1 MQQLSGLDASF
12 LYFETASTPTHIGS
26 FSIYDPSTM
35 PDGRIS
41 YEKLLANIESRLHLA
56 RCFRQKIARVPLDLD
71 HPYWI
76 EDESF
81 DLEFHVRHIALPK
94 PGSWRQ
100 LCEQSARIHARPL
113 DLSRP
118 LWELYLIEGLGALPD
133 VPPGC
138 FALLMKVHH
147 AAIDGVSGMELMAA
161 IHDTTPDAVPPA
173 PSTRWTPDREPAAL
187 DLLGR
192 ALGNNV
198 RSPFRLGRVLAQ
210 TVPGIR
216 RYVAERRR
224 SRIEETGETPRTRFN
239 GSVTAHRSV
248 GGVRF
253 DLGEIREIRKSV
265 TGATVNDVI
274 LTVCGGALRA
284 YLEAKKELPATSLI
298 AMCPVSVR
306 REDEKGTAGNQVST
320 MSVAIRSDIAD
331 PLDRLQAVTDA
342 SRHSKKLTEAIGARS
357 LTDMTQFVPGGLAG
371 LGWRAATRLG
381 LANRVRPFLNTVIT
395 NVPGPQVPLYSGGAK
410 LLVQYGLGPIMDG
423 MGLIHPIGSY
433 NGSAVI
439 SFTSCRELLPDPEF
453 YEQCI
458 RESFAALKEAT
469 IGAPPQPSAVPLRV
483 VADKKAAR
491 RERA

>member
-12 LYFETASTPTHIGS
+12 LYFETANASTHIGS

-35 PDGRIS
+35 PGGKIT
-41 YEKLLANIESRLHLA
+41 YEKLVSDIEARLHLA
-56 RCFRQKIARVPLDLD
+56 RCFRQKLARVPLDLD

-76 EDESF
+76 EDENF

-100 LCEQSARIHARPL
+100 LCEQAARLHARPL

-118 LWELYLIEGLGALPD
+118 LWELYLIEGLGEIPG
-133 VPPGC
+133 VPRGC
-138 FALLMKVHH
+138 FATLMKIHH

-161 IHDTTPDAVPPA
+161 IHDTSPDATPPPPA
-173 PSTRWTPDREPAAL
+173 KLWQPDRQPSAL

-192 ALGNNV
+192 AVNNNI
-198 RSPFRLGRVLAQ
+198 RNPFRLGRVLAQ
-210 TVPGIR
+210 TVPGLR
-216 RYVAERRR
+216 RVQDVQRR
-224 SRIEETGETPRTRFN
+224 SRIQETGETPRTRFN
-239 GSVTAHRSV
+239 AAVTQHRVV
-248 GGVRF
+248 GGVAF

-284 YLEAKKELPATSLI
+284 YLDAKKELPATSLI

-306 REDEKGTAGNQVST
+306 REDEKGTAGNRVST
-320 MSVAIRSDIAD
+320 MSVAIRNDIAD

-342 SRHSKKLTEAIGARS
+342 SRHSKKLTEAVGARS
-357 LTDMTQFVPGGLAG
+357 LSDMTQFVPGGLAG
-371 LGWRAATRLG
+371 LGWRAASRLG

-395 NVPGPQVPLYSGGAK
+395 NVPGPQVPLYSSGAK
-410 LLVQYGLGPIMDG
+410 LIVQFGMGPVMDG

-439 SFTSCRELLPDPEF
+439 AFTSCRELLPDPAF

-458 RESFAALKEAT
+458 RESFAALREAT
-469 IGAPPQPSAVPLRV
+469 IGAPPQPAKLARAS
-483 VADKKAAR
+483 KAPA
-491 RERA
+491 A

>member
-12 LYFETASTPTHIGS
+12 LYFETANASTHIGS

-35 PDGRIS
+35 PGGRIT
-41 YEKLLANIESRLHLA
+41 YEKLLGDIEGRLHLA
-56 RCFRQKIARVPLDLD
+56 RCFRQKLARVPLDLD

-76 EDESF
+76 EDADF

-100 LCEQSARIHARPL
+100 LCEQAARLHARPL

-118 LWELYLIEGLGALPD
+118 LWELYLIEGLGEIPG
-133 VPPGC
+133 VPPGA
-138 FALLMKVHH
+138 FATLMKIHH
-147 AAIDGVSGMELMAA
+147 SAIDGVSGMELLAA
-161 IHDTTPDAVPPA
+161 IHDTTPDAVAPPPA
-173 PSTRWTPDREPAAL
+173 ARWKPEAEPGSL
-187 DLLGR
+187 ELLGR
-192 ALGNNV
+192 ALGNNI

-216 RYVAERRR
+216 RYVDEQRR

-239 GSVTAHRSV
+239 GDVTPHRVV
-248 GGVRF
+248 GGVAF
-253 DLGEIREIRKSV
+253 SLGEIREIRKTV

-274 LTVCGGALRA
+274 LTICGGALRA
-284 YLEAKKELPATSLI
+284 YLAAKKELPAASLI

-306 REDEKGTAGNQVST
+306 RDDEKGSAGNQVST
-320 MSVAIRSDIAD
+320 MSVAIRSDVAD
-331 PLDRLQAVTDA
+331 PFERLKAVTDA

-371 LGWRAATRLG
+371 LGWRAASRLG

-395 NVPGPQVPLYSGGAK
+395 NVPGPQVPLYSSGAK
-410 LLVQYGLGPIMDG
+410 LVVQYGLGPVMDG

-433 NGSAVI
+433 NGTAVI

-453 YEQCI
+453 YEACI
-458 RESFAALKEAT
+458 RESFAALKEAAL
-469 IGAPPQPSAVPLRV
+469 GAPPQPAALRP
-483 VADKKAAR
+483 AHDAPAA
-491 RERA
+491 

>member
-12 LYFETASTPTHIGS
+12 LYFETANASTHIGS
-26 FSIYDPSTM
+26 FSLYDPSTI
-35 PDGRIS
+35 PGGRIS
-41 YEKLLANIESRLHLA
+41 YEKLLADVQARLHLA
-56 RCFRQKIARVPLDLD
+56 RCFRQKLARVPLDLD

-76 EDESF
+76 EDPDF
-81 DLEFHVRHIALPK
+81 DLEFHIRHIALPR

-100 LCEQSARIHARPL
+100 LCEQAARLHARPL

-118 LWELYLIEGLGALPD
+118 LWELYLIEGLGEMPGA
-133 VPPGC
+133 PPGC
-138 FALLMKVHH
+138 FATLMKIHH
-147 AAIDGVSGMELMAA
+147 AAIDGVSGMELLAA
-161 IHDTTPDAVPPA
+161 IHDTTPDATAPPPA
-173 PSTRWTPDREPAAL
+173 KRWVPERDPGAL
-187 DLLGR
+187 ELLGR
-192 ALGNNV
+192 ALANNV

-216 RYVAERRR
+216 RYVDEQRR

-239 GSVTAHRSV
+239 GPVTPHRV
-248 GGVRF
+248 IGGVAF
-253 DLGEIREIRKSV
+253 DLGEVREIRKAV

-284 YLEAKKELPATSLI
+284 YLSATHELPEASLI

-306 REDEKGTAGNQVST
+306 RADEKGTAGNQVST
-320 MSVAIRSDIAD
+320 MSVALRSDIAD
-331 PLDRLQAVTDA
+331 PLLRLQSVTEA

-371 LGWRAATRLG
+371 LGWRAASRLG

-395 NVPGPQVPLYSGGAK
+395 NVPGPQVPLYSSGAR
-410 LLVQYGLGPIMDG
+410 LVVQFGMGPVMDG

-453 YEQCI
+453 YEACI
-458 RESFAALKEAT
+458 RESFAALREAT
-469 IGAPPQPSAVPLRV
+469 LGAPPQPAASRAKRAVP
-483 VADKKAAR
+483 AA
-491 RERA
+491 

>member
-12 LYFETASTPTHIGS
+12 LYFETANASTHIGS

-35 PDGRIS
+35 PGGRIT
-41 YEKLLANIESRLHLA
+41 YEKLLADIEGRLHLA
-56 RCFRQKIARVPLDLD
+56 RCFRQKLARVPLDLD

-76 EDESF
+76 EDSDF
-81 DLEFHVRHIALPK
+81 DLEFHVRHIALPR

-100 LCEQSARIHARPL
+100 LCEQAARLHARPL

-118 LWELYLIEGLGALPD
+118 LWELYLIEGLGEIPG
-133 VPPGC
+133 VPAGA
-138 FALLMKVHH
+138 FATLMKIHH
-147 AAIDGVSGMELMAA
+147 SAIDGVSGMELLAA
-161 IHDTTPDAVPPA
+161 IHDTTPDAVAPPPA
-173 PSTRWTPDREPAAL
+173 AHWRPEAVPGSLE
-187 DLLGR
+187 LLGR
-192 ALGNNV
+192 ALGNNI
-198 RSPFRLGRVLAQ
+198 RSPFQLGRVLAQ

-216 RYVAERRR
+216 RYVDEQRR

-239 GSVTAHRSV
+239 GSVTPHRVV
-248 GGVRF
+248 GGVAVS
-253 DLGEIREIRKSV
+253 LGEIREIRKSV

-274 LTVCGGALRA
+274 LTVCGGSLRA
-284 YLEAKKELPATSLI
+284 YLSAKKELPAASLI

-331 PLDRLQAVTDA
+331 PLERLQAVTDA
-342 SRHSKKLTEAIGARS
+342 SRQSKKLTQAIGARA

-371 LGWRAATRLG
+371 LGWRAASRLG

-395 NVPGPQVPLYSGGAK
+395 NVPGPQVPLYSSGAK
-410 LLVQYGLGPIMDG
+410 LVVQYGLGPVMDG

-439 SFTSCRELLPDPEF
+439 SFTSCRQLLPDPEF
-453 YEQCI
+453 YEACI

-469 IGAPPQPSAVPLRV
+469 LGAPPQPATLRQ
-483 VADKKAAR
+483 AQGAPAA
-491 RERA
+491 

>member
-12 LYFETASTPTHIGS
+12 LYFETANASTHIGS

-35 PDGRIS
+35 PGGRIT
-41 YEKLLANIESRLHLA
+41 YEKLLADIEGRLHLA
-56 RCFRQKIARVPLDLD
+56 RCFRQKLARVPLDLD

-76 EDESF
+76 EDADF
-81 DLEFHVRHIALPK
+81 DLEFHVRHIALPR

-100 LCEQSARIHARPL
+100 LCEQAARLHARPL

-118 LWELYLIEGLGALPD
+118 LWELYLIEGLGEIEG
-133 VPPGC
+133 VPPGA
-138 FALLMKVHH
+138 FATLMKIHH
-147 AAIDGVSGMELMAA
+147 AAIDGVSGMELLAA
-161 IHDTTPDAVPPA
+161 IHDTTPDAVAAPPA
-173 PSTRWTPDREPAAL
+173 ARWKPEPEPGAL
-187 DLLGR
+187 ELLGR
-192 ALGNNV
+192 ALGNNI

-216 RYVAERRR
+216 RYVDEQRR
-224 SRIEETGETPRTRFN
+224 SRIEESGETPRTRFN
-239 GSVTAHRSV
+239 GGVTPHRTI
-248 GGVRF
+248 GGVTF
-253 DLGEIREIRKSV
+253 SLGEIREIRKTV

-274 LTVCGGALRA
+274 LTICGGALRA
-284 YLEAKKELPATSLI
+284 YLSAKKELPAASLI

-331 PLDRLQAVTDA
+331 PLERLQAVTDA

-381 LANRVRPFLNTVIT
+381 IANRVKPFLNTVIT
-395 NVPGPQVPLYSGGAK
+395 NVPGPQVPLYSSGAR
-410 LLVQYGLGPIMDG
+410 LVVQYGMGPIMDG

-453 YEQCI
+453 YEACI

-469 IGAPPQPSAVPLRV
+469 LGAPPQSATPRQ
-483 VADKKAAR
+483 AQASPAA
-491 RERA
+491 